1 MSYIH
6 NLDNSSYDINQSN
19 EKLNYQKVKNKPH
32 HLSVFKNINGTNTF
46 TLNEPLKDVI
56 KVTLLN
62 AYAYGNVDSSN
73 WQDKYVVILHIDELQ
88 KNYGDN
94 SSNNKL
100 NNSFAILDN
109 FKRISTDA
117 STTQILFKNEY
128 RYNQDIKYFDPPLN
142 ALSKLTCKIYD
153 TENATTVST
162 IPLQLKLE
170 FLVETKEKMR
180 IY

>member
-73 WQDKYVVILHIDELQ
+73 WQDKYVVILHIDEL
-88 KNYGDN
+88 KG
-94 SSNNKL
+94 SG
-100 NNSFAILDN
+100 
-109 FKRISTDA
+109 
-117 STTQILFKNEY
+117 
-128 RYNQDIKYFDPPLN
+128 
-142 ALSKLTCKIYD
+142 
-153 TENATTVST
+153 
-162 IPLQLKLE
+162 LE
-170 FLVETKEKMR
+170 HTLE
-180 IY
+180 

>member
-32 HLSVFKNINGTNTF
+32 HLSVFKNITGTNTF
-46 TLNEPLKDVI
+46 LLNEPLKDVI

>member
-6 NLDNSSYDINQSN
+6 NLDNSSYDISQSN

-153 TENATTVST
+153 AENATAVST